1 MCWLSVLSCL
11 NPSALDVTPYSTVT
25 VGDGLE
31 TRAPNHMLPPESV
44 DVAPNHI
51 SLAKEGQRV
60 MPSFMEMGKHV
71 LMVGHENPLRIKVV
85 TSDAAI
91 TGTCLKI
98 KRNSEEYVRQDVLW
112 MGKLPPP

>member
-1 MCWLSVLSCL
+1 
-11 NPSALDVTPYSTVT
+11 
-25 VGDGLE
+25 
-31 TRAPNHMLPPESV
+31 MLPPESV

-71 LMVGHENPLRIKVV
+71 LMVGHGNPLRIKVV
-85 TSDAAI
+85 TSAAAI

-98 KRNSEEYVRQDVLW
+98 KRNSEEYA
-112 MGKLPPP
+112 MIIETSLPSLNKEENRTYMKMVSDI